1 MNDDF
6 AILLLFFGISI
17 TANVGLLVAWLGSKR
32 RLRRLEERVLNV
44 GSPRD
49 SDDRDERAARLEQVV
64 EGLTV
69 QIEQIASAQEFL
81 SRVITNRLERPGA
94 AHPPV
99 PKVVTPR

>member
-6 AILLLFFGISI
+6 AFLLLFFGISI

-32 RLRRLEERVLNV
+32 RLRRLEARES
-44 GSPRD
+44 G
-49 SDDRDERAARLEQVV
+49 DDRDERAGRLEQIV

-69 QIEQIASAQEFL
+69 QIDQIASAQEFL

-99 PKVVTPR
+99 PKVITPR